1 MPAML
6 AARLYRILPL
16 LIILAILAVV
26 IYMIVSWRH
35 TPARAKEVLITVF
48 TWIDWVSAVF
58 FGLATAYAWLEGNAF
73 VADFFLT
80 CAVTML
86 VIQFGVFLAKRS
98 FLKHHPNYQWRVNA
112 STLREKMVK
121 LRDRFKPRSSDGK

>member
-26 IYMIVSWRH
+26 IYLIVSWRH

-48 TWIDWVSAVF
+48 TWIDWVSF
-58 FGLATAYAWLEGNAF
+58 GLFGLATAYAILEGNAF

-86 VIQFGVFLAKRS
+86 VIQVIVILAKRS

-112 STLREKMVK
+112 STLKEKITAFRERIKN
-121 LRDRFKPRSSDGK
+121 S

>member
-16 LIILAILAVV
+16 LIILAILAVA

-35 TPARAKEVLITVF
+35 TPARAKEVLVVVF
-48 TWIDWVSAVF
+48 TWIDWASAAF

-80 CAVTML
+80 CAITML
-86 VIQFGVFLAKRS
+86 VIQLIVVLAKRS

-112 STLREKMVK
+112 GTVREKFAQF
-121 LRDRFKPRSSDGK
+121 RDQIGRAHV